1 LLRGELVVFSTL
13 SPGRRLALA
22 AGGVV
27 AVLALL
33 VLGCAAVIHQAQPR
47 GSRHA
52 ADPATSAGSPA
63 PPVSAAGELT
73 GALTPAQSAG
83 VASDIA
89 LLTAAPAVAPATSS
103 RYPAISGAAKSQPDL
118 YAREFATRLLTQDY
132 RTPRTELLEWVQSES
147 VQSGEP
153 RVVGLVPAEL
163 RPKLAVYSVTEAI
176 DGSAVPVP
184 SQRDWAD
191 WAARRAFTT
200 VTIQKVVEPLKWA
213 EAVASG
219 DLVDPGIT
227 AREVDALVV
236 THWTE
241 RGTPKTSTHSIAL
254 SLSLEGPPS
263 RAGYG
268 FVTAVTYQSVAVS

>member
-1 LLRGELVVFSTL
+1 VFSTL

-47 GSRHA
+47 GSRHDA
-52 ADPATSAGSPA
+52 RPASSVAPPTSAPGA
-63 PPVSAAGELT
+63 LT

-89 LLTAAPAVAPATSS
+89 LLTATPAVAPSTSS
-103 RYPAISGAAKSQPDL
+103 RYPAITGVAKSQPDL

-132 RTPRTELLEWVQSES
+132 RTPRADLLAWVQSES
-147 VQSGEP
+147 VHSSEP
-153 RVVGLVPAEL
+153 RVVGLVPTEL
-163 RPKLAVYSVTEAI
+163 RPKLAVYSVTEAV

-184 SQRDWAD
+184 SQHDWAD

-200 VTIQKVVEPLKWA
+200 VTIQKVVEPLKWS

-219 DLVDPGIT
+219 ELVDPGIT

-254 SLSLEGPPS
+254 STSLEGPPA

>member
-1 LLRGELVVFSTL
+1 VFSTL
-13 SPGRRLALA
+13 SPGRRLAFA
-22 AGGVV
+22 AGGVL
-27 AVLALL
+27 ALLALL

-47 GSRHA
+47 GSGHDDRS
-52 ADPATSAGSPA
+52 ATSAGTA
-63 PPVSAAGELT
+63 VPPVSAPGSLT

-89 LLTAAPAVAPATSS
+89 LLTAAPAVVPATSS
-103 RYPAISGAAKSQPDL
+103 RHPAITGVTRSQPDL

-132 RTPRTELLEWVQSES
+132 RAPRADLLAWVQSES
-147 VQSGEP
+147 VRSEEP
-153 RVVGLVPAEL
+153 RVVGLVPVEL
-163 RPKLAVYSVTEAI
+163 RPKLAVYSVTEAV

-184 SQRDWAD
+184 SQQDWAD

-200 VTIQKVVEPLKWA
+200 VTVQKVVEPLKWS

-219 DLVDPGIT
+219 ELVDPGIT

-241 RGTPKTSTHSIAL
+241 HGTPKTSTHSIAL

-263 RAGYG
+263 RGGYG